1 MRGKLRSKFTKR
13 GAGDASAAAPAA
25 APARGRRDSDEG
37 EMASAQRVQGQ
48 KQRRL
53 SNVSQS
59 ELAAIQ
65 ELLKGGASTDTAS
78 FKQKVRERR
87 SSFQSE
93 FEKGLSEEAKQRA
106 EEARVKR
113 REEQEEKQKQLA
125 LINSSIAQ
133 YNAKL
138 REEKVSG
145 AAGDSQPGTSQSI
158 TPLKMRPDISS
169 KAAPQEGQSFL
180 KRVETASALVHI
192 LAVQEAASPQGLKA
206 LVNLGGKK
214 AGQGDEDSATGS
226 SAPGKMRT
234 PPAEAQGV
242 ASLAQSVSDFLTGRG
257 GGDEEA
263 APNADAA
270 PAGSAPEAA
279 SDEAAPAADLAVD
292 GATEDGSFKD
302 GSFTQPIAKQATK
315 KSTLES
321 RAHEAARRANG
332 VFISN
337 VEHAAL
343 QKLLKRID
351 DLRLAAASKTD
362 HAAI

>member
-1 MRGKLRSKFTKR
+1 
-13 GAGDASAAAPAA
+13 
-25 APARGRRDSDEG
+25 
-37 EMASAQRVQGQ
+37 MASAQRVQGQ

-257 GGDEEA
+257 GGRG
-263 APNADAA
+263 
-270 PAGSAPEAA
+270 GSAERRCSSGGLSSRSSVRRGGA
-279 SDEAAPAADLAVD
+279 SGRP
-292 GATEDGSFKD
+292 GG
-302 GSFTQPIAKQATK
+302 
-315 KSTLES
+315 
-321 RAHEAARRANG
+321 
-332 VFISN
+332 
-337 VEHAAL
+337 
-343 QKLLKRID
+343 
-351 DLRLAAASKTD
+351 
-362 HAAI
+362 